1 MKTRC
6 LYIPLFAGTMIL
18 FILLIPGLKRQT
30 DYLEYF
36 PDRDPLIEDTMFLI
50 KNLGGTQLMNVTF
63 TAPGNEKN
71 YFLSTEALSRLSSFE
86 EEIMRNENVLSTIS
100 FTNYLKGLSG
110 ILFGRESLPENRGLI
125 LTLSRYFKM
134 LAKAE
139 GGNSVAYLASPDFD
153 TLTYTFRVYDHAT
166 GKYLT
171 EDGVAYL
178 VGFFESTIDEIIGD
192 DMPYEL
198 WDPSLRYLNLSR
210 IMNRDQLTS
219 IGASL
224 ILIFIIA
231 SIFFRSPVYGL
242 LSLVPVMFGVAV
254 NFICMGVVRHSPGH
268 DNAHGIQRYHR
279 GRV

>member
-1 MKTRC
+1 MSHVTRTVILAGLTTITGFSSLLITSLSQTRQFGLSMSVGIGVCVVFSLFFFPAALTIMPPPKEYQKKHVIQGRISQIMERVGRGIMKTRC

-50 KNLGGTQLMNVTF
+50 QNLGGTQLMNVTF

-71 YFLSTEALSRLSSFE
+71 YFLSTEVLSRLSSFE

-139 GGNSVAYLASPDFD
+139 GGN
-153 TLTYTFRVYDHAT
+153 
-166 GKYLT
+166 
-171 EDGVAYL
+171 
-178 VGFFESTIDEIIGD
+178 
-192 DMPYEL
+192 
-198 WDPSLRYLNLSR
+198 
-210 IMNRDQLTS
+210 
-219 IGASL
+219 
-224 ILIFIIA
+224 
-231 SIFFRSPVYGL
+231 
-242 LSLVPVMFGVAV
+242 
-254 NFICMGVVRHSPGH
+254 
-268 DNAHGIQRYHR
+268 
-279 GRV
+279 